1 MLGGTALLLGGAAL
15 VGGEPWS
22 AWDRC
27 AKTYARGV
35 SAIFPRHTTD
45 EILANLPPPTTNH
58 PHASDRT
65 PLVLLAPGSSGTAS
79 LWWAGAMLNL
89 TAKHSKDV
97 WLRGGRCGPRV
108 RTATWNRDK
117 RYKPEKLFTKGC
129 GGHGCEFVGDWPVPV
144 SLSSYW
150 SVAPRARFIMLNFDA
165 TQWRAT
171 RLTFRGG
178 WCAAHPDLP
187 ECRVPLAFDADD
199 AWRDAAV
206 AVATANQTAAAAAAF
221 TAFVKCAIPADRLL
235 WLNWAMPPPTLWAR
249 LSEFA
254 RVPLPPTLYTSEF
267 PRSRTVNEQKGCTF
281 GRGSC
286 GDALA
291 CVMGDPC
298 AGLCHRPCRRQSGR
312 EFKLWCQ

>member
-1 MLGGTALLLGGAAL
+1 
-15 VGGEPWS
+15 
-22 AWDRC
+22 
-27 AKTYARGV
+27 
-35 SAIFPRHTTD
+35 
-45 EILANLPPPTTNH
+45 
-58 PHASDRT
+58 
-65 PLVLLAPGSSGTAS
+65 
-79 LWWAGAMLNL
+79 MLNL
-89 TAKHSKDV
+89 TSKHHKDV
-97 WLRGGRCGPRV
+97 WLRGGRCGARV
-108 RTATWNRDK
+108 RTLRGGSK
-117 RYKPEKLFTKGC
+117 YKPEKLFTKGC
-129 GGHGCEFVGDWPVPV
+129 GGRGCDFVGDWPAPV

-150 SVAPRARFIMLNFDA
+150 SLAPGARFIMLELDA
-165 TQWRAT
+165 AEWRTT

-199 AWRDAAV
+199 DAWRDAAV

-221 TAFVKCAIPADRLL
+221 KAFLRCTIPADRLL
-235 WLNWAMPPPTLWAR
+235 WLNWQMAPPTLWTR
-249 LSEFA
+249 LSKFA

-298 AGLCHRPCRRQSGR
+298 AGLCHRSCRRQSGR